1 MEKAQRLECLGPQP
15 PSHLHTHVPAQPLQI
30 TKTNLKTKG
39 KQRKPS
45 PITSTNFSP
54 GLPLDQ
60 RGIKAKVQI
69 LNLRCT
75 LESWKH

>member
-1 MEKAQRLECLGPQP
+1 MQKAQRLECLAPMP
-15 PSHLHTHVPAQPLQI
+15 HSHLHTHVPAWPLQM
-30 TKTNLKTKG
+30 TKTNLKIKG

-45 PITSTNFSP
+45 PVTSTNFSP

-60 RGIKAKVQI
+60 GDIKANVLI
-69 LNLRCT
+69 LNFRCT